1 MLSMAFCISADWLFP
16 VPGRMPKSAARYT
29 LTAAEAVIAKAFKA
43 TASHNFK
50 IPGLFM
56 SV

>member
-1 MLSMAFCISADWLFP
+1 MAFCISADWLFP

-29 LTAAEAVIAKAFKA
+29 LTAAEAVIAKAYKA

-50 IPGLFM
+50 ILGLFI